1 MKQFKNIEFVASGGG
16 RYFVFVDDIQ
26 VSQHN
31 TFHKA
36 QERATVEQLQNPDAK
51 VWYEQNLRVDVNL
64 TLEDVVQDEPADT
77 ADEESTN
84 ESERIHIRVFKT
96 E

>member
-1 MKQFKNIEFVASGGG
+1 MMKTFKNIEFVASGGG
-16 RYFVFVDDIQ
+16 RYLVFVDGVQ

-36 QERATVEQLQNPDAK
+36 QERATVEQLRNPDSE
-51 VWYEQNLRVDVNL
+51 VYFEQNLRVDVSL
-64 TLEDVVQDEPADT
+64 TLEDVVQDEPVDPV
-77 ADEESTN
+77 DEEPTDKPVY
-84 ESERIHIRVFKT
+84 IGVFKT

>member
-1 MKQFKNIEFVASGGG
+1 MKTFKNIEFVASGGG
-16 RYFVFVDDIQ
+16 RYLVFVDGVQ

-36 QERATVEQLQNPDAK
+36 QERATVEQLRNPDSE
-51 VWYEQNLRVDVNL
+51 VYFEQNLRVDVSL
-64 TLEDVVQDEPADT
+64 TLEDVQEPTDAVD
-77 ADEESTN
+77 DQP
-84 ESERIHIRVFKT
+84 ESERIYIGVFKT